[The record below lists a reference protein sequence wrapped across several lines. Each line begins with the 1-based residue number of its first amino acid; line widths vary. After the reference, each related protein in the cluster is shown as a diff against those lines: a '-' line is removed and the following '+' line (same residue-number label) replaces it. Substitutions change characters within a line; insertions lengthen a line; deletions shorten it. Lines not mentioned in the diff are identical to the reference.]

1 MANILEEIV
10 EQTKIDL
17 KKRKRKVSF
26 NDLGDM
32 ELFEQAPR
40 DFCESLEI
48 ENDVAI
54 ITEIKKAS
62 PSKGLIRPDF
72 DPQKIAGQ
80 YQEGGAS
87 AISVLTDEP
96 AFKGSLEDLEIVS
109 REVELPVLRK
119 DFIVDPYQV
128 KEAKAY
134 GADAVLLIV
143 TITEG
148 NQLNELLHA
157 TEEFGLQALVECY
170 SEEDIEYVTF
180 EHVDILGVNNRDLR
194 SFEVD
199 LHRGIKLLHKAP
211 EDTVLVSESGLSSPD
226 DLKLLYDEGI
236 HAALIG
242 EYFMRKPDP
251 GEAIRNMKSE
261 LKNLITK
268 EKEVEE

>member
-1 MANILEEIV
+1 MPNILEEIV
-10 EQTKIDL
+10 EQTKTDL
-17 KKRKRKVSF
+17 KKRKRKISF
-26 NDLGDM
+26 RDLGEL

-40 DFCESLEI
+40 NFGETLRADE
-48 ENDVAI
+48 DVAI
-54 ITEIKKAS
+54 IAEIKKAS

-80 YQEGGAS
+80 YQKGGAS

-96 AFKGSLEDLEIVS
+96 AFKGSLDYLEIAS
-109 REVELPVLRK
+109 REVSIPLLRK

-134 GADAVLLIV
+134 GADAVLLIA

-170 SEEDIEYVTF
+170 SEEDIKYVTF
-180 EHVDILGVNNRDLR
+180 DHVDILGVNNRDLR

-199 LHRGIKLLHKAP
+199 LHHGIELLHKAP
-211 EDTVLVSESGLSSPD
+211 DDTVLVSESGLGKPE
-226 DLKLLYDEGI
+226 DLKLLFDEGI

-242 EYFMRKPDP
+242 EHFMRQPNP
-251 GEAIRNMKSE
+251 GEAVKGMKSE
-261 LKNLITK
+261 LQNLINK
-268 EKEVEE
+268 EKVD

>member
-26 NDLGDM
+26 NGLGEM
-32 ELFEQAPR
+32 ELFEQEPR
-40 DFCESLEI
+40 DFADALQL

-54 ITEIKKAS
+54 IAEIKKAS

-96 AFKGSLEDLEIVS
+96 AFKGSLEYLEMAS
-109 REVELPVLRK
+109 REVNIPILRK

-134 GADAVLLIV
+134 GADAVLLIATV
-143 TITEG
+143 LDG
-148 NQLNELLHA
+148 HQLDELLHA
-157 TEEFGLQALVECY
+157 TKEFNIQALVECY

-180 EHVDILGVNNRDLR
+180 EKVEILGVNNRDLR

-199 LHRGIKLLHKAP
+199 LHRGIELLHKAP
-211 EDTVLVSESGLSSPD
+211 EETILVSESGLAMAE
-226 DLKLLYDEGI
+226 DLKLLLDEGI
-236 HAALIG
+236 DAALIG
-242 EYFMRKPDP
+242 EHFMRQPDP
-251 GEAIRNMKSE
+251 GEAVKKLKSE
-261 LKNLITK
+261 L
-268 EKEVEE
+268 EKLKTEKTVE